1 MATELKA
8 AMRKLIAG
16 KGRKME
22 DHDDPSIYG
31 WTDYKNLRSL
41 GYAEGWLR

>member
-16 KGRKME
+16 KG
-22 DHDDPSIYG
+22 
-31 WTDYKNLRSL
+31 LRSL